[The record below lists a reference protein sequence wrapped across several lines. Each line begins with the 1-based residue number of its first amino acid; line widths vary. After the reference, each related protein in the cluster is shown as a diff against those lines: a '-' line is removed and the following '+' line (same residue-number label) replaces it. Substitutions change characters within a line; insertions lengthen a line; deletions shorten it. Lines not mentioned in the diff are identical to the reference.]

1 VALPDNGL
9 AGPMADKSLRV
20 TDASHPA
27 SRQIVRGDQNRKL
40 AMLSYCTEDPF
51 GGSIRNHLD
60 VITHYRFYEK
70 VIKVKAD
77 VAALVDSLRRVII
90 FVPGPT
96 SGRLDSAEAKPV
108 DRARGGSAERLE
120 TPLAGGAAALAV
132 PAVLA
137 GAERAAAWGEPPR
150 PGFPLGETGKG
161 DQIPCC
167 RRPFCLASDVAFLR
181 FPVYIS
187 PRVW

>member
-1 VALPDNGL
+1 MEP
-9 AGPMADKSLRV
+9 
-20 TDASHPA
+20 
-27 SRQIVRGDQNRKL
+27 
-40 AMLSYCTEDPF
+40 
-51 GGSIRNHLD
+51 
-60 VITHYRFYEK
+60 
-70 VIKVKAD
+70 AD

-90 FVPGPT
+90 LVPGPT
-96 SGRLDSAEAKPV
+96 SGRLYTAEAKP
-108 DRARGGSAERLE
+108 
-120 TPLAGGAAALAV
+120 GGAAAWAV

-150 PGFPLGETGKG
+150 PGLPLGETGKG